1 MDRDIRYWWNLLKC
15 RPNRITHPSQLP
27 RCLIIFLL
35 RVEYPINLKDKTP
48 VRLARFCLPSPSPSE
63 SRFTAFSSCE
73 MNHSSTMLPSL
84 PNDQK
89 TPGEITFFATNT
101 RIAMIESRQRD
112 RKLRVQCKQING
124 THGRRPKQGR
134 ANRKKEQEAQAGAGQ
149 PLPYKRDQRKLI
161 HIIRY

>member
-1 MDRDIRYWWNLLKC
+1 MKC
-15 RPNRITHPSQLP
+15 RPNRITLTLRNSLVAS
-27 RCLIIFLL
+27 LFLR
-35 RVEYPINLKDKTP
+35 RVEYPIYLKDKTP
-48 VRLARFCLPSPSPSE
+48 VRLARFCFPFPSPSE